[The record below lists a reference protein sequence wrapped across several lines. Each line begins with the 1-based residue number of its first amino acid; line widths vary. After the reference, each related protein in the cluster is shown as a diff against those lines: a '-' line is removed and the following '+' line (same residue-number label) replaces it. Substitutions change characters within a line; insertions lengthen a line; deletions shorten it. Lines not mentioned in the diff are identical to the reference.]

1 MAACTNG
8 GRSAITPVVGGI
20 LLPTR
25 DIIQLDQRTLC
36 NHKCLCRVYRYIRI
50 ICNSAREA
58 YNMQINMLC
67 NGDEVYP
74 VTWG

>member
-1 MAACTNG
+1 MAACTND

-36 NHKCLCRVYRYIRI
+36 IHKCLCRVYRYIRI
-50 ICNSAREA
+50 MAITHVEA
-58 YNMQINMLC
+58 YLNLC
-67 NGDEVYP
+67 K
-74 VTWG
+74 